1 MGILISDR
9 FIISYKVPCPLS
21 FLGKVFGRL
30 RLLGV
35 FLSLFGPLFGIR
47 FLQATICR
55 VEGLILLTGVLC
67 VGVNGGSFA
76 ISLWKSLLVVEFGF

>member
-1 MGILISDR
+1 M
-9 FIISYKVPCPLS
+9 
-21 FLGKVFGRL
+21 
-30 RLLGV
+30 
-35 FLSLFGPLFGIR
+35 FLSLLGPQFGIR

-55 VEGLILLTGVLC
+55 VEGLILLIGVLC